1 VGDRVTTGGAGSA
14 DILFERRGTA
24 GVVILNRPQA
34 LNAVSHDMVRALA
47 QQLDAWEGDGAVTR
61 VIVTAVGGRAFSAG
75 GDLRALYDLGRARR
89 YDEAL
94 GFFRDEYILNARIKH
109 YRKPYVSL
117 IDGIVMGGGVGISVH
132 GSHRVAG
139 DRFIFA
145 MPEVSIGFFP
155 DIGATWFLPR
165 MPGELGTYCA
175 LTGER
180 LKAADGVA
188 AGIATHRVASA
199 RFPELTEA
207 LCGATAVDALLGAFA
222 EPAGPGGRP
231 GEGRAGGPG
240 EAQAAGEGLITAQR
254 GAIDR
259 LFAADRIE
267 DILGRLDAEASQ
279 NGTGFAAASAA
290 LMRTKSP
297 TSLKLTLAQMRY
309 GRALDF
315 DACMRT
321 EFRIVSRVMRG
332 HDLYE
337 GIRAVIVDKDQ
348 APRWQPPTLE
358 AVAAADVERY
368 FAPLAGELELA

>member
-1 VGDRVTTGGAGSA
+1 
-14 DILFERRGTA
+14 
-24 GVVILNRPQA
+24 
-34 LNAVSHDMVRALA
+34 
-47 QQLDAWEGDGAVTR
+47 
-61 VIVTAVGGRAFSAG
+61 
-75 GDLRALYDLGRARR
+75 
-89 YDEAL
+89 
-94 GFFRDEYILNARIKH
+94 
-109 YRKPYVSL
+109 
-117 IDGIVMGGGVGISVH
+117 
-132 GSHRVAG
+132 
-139 DRFIFA
+139 
-145 MPEVSIGFFP
+145 
-155 DIGATWFLPR
+155 
-165 MPGELGTYCA
+165 
-175 LTGER
+175 
-180 LKAADGVA
+180 VA

-222 EPAGPGGRP
+222 EPAGLAEPK
-231 GEGRAGGPG
+231 AGPG
-240 EAQAAGEGLITAQR
+240 AAQPAGEGQVTAQR

-259 LFAADRIE
+259 LFAADRVE

-279 NGTGFAAASAA
+279 NGTGFAGATAA

-358 AVAAADVERY
+358 AVVAADVERY